1 MQKFEWESKFFLYW
15 YNSSQTLVRVQI
27 RFRDTRIVDDSFVCL
42 CLYVVRAR
50 FVQRQSKRG
59 SVTRLLSASK
69 PDHLMDEIPTF
80 VARVRAP
87 SSSSSS
93 SLLSYFLSL
102 RFLNSRKPA
111 ANRRL
116 CARSLR
122 AVQQNH
128 LNFTMDHRS
137 RSFDIC
143 FFFFA
148 FSNRSFSF
156 RSMHVQ
162 KCTTNCRQM
171 RLFASSTSTSCC
183 LSVLCLRSAFDFRRC
198 DLRLLFCYRKIYHFW
213 QSTFRVVIHSA
224 QKVLLGHLFVVL

>member
-1 MQKFEWESKFFLYW
+1 MVFSVTAMQKFEWESKFFLYW

-143 FFFFA
+143 FFFCVLQSLIFV
-148 FSNRSFSF
+148 SFDA
-156 RSMHVQ
+156 RTEMHDKLPPDAIV
-162 KCTTNCRQM
+162 CIIDVDVVLLVSA
-171 RLFASSTSTSCC
+171 LFA
-183 LSVLCLRSAFDFRRC
+183 
-198 DLRLLFCYRKIYHFW
+198 
-213 QSTFRVVIHSA
+213 
-224 QKVLLGHLFVVL
+224 LGV